1 MNRREFLMSSAC
13 ACLATATA
21 NINPLLS
28 QAASAAV
35 PALPGRRC
43 GTPPPTPAAKI
54 QANRVITALRT
65 HRMNF
70 RGTTTVP
77 IRFHIIQDGAAGKLT
92 DRQLKSQVAML
103 NTIYKPSGVQFKT
116 IDVAEVQNPAW
127 FRHEYGTDQE
137 TEMKTALGKD
147 TEGCLNIYTCEPGG
161 GLLGYATFPWW
172 LAETP
177 QLDGVVLHH
186 ASLPNSPT
194 PWEQQPWPFDLG
206 MTAVHEIGHWCGL
219 YHTFQGGCEAPGDDI
234 TDTPFEEGPAAGCPI
249 DQPSTCPGET
259 RFIPVE
265 NYMDYSDDACMKH
278 FTPQQIQRVKDMVGY
293 YRFKLSPQTSRS
305 SLLEQIRQSIE

>member
-1 MNRREFLMSSAC
+1 MNWREFLMSSAC
-13 ACLATATA
+13 AGLATATA
-21 NINPLLS
+21 KIDPLF
-28 QAASAAV
+28 AEDA
-35 PALPGRRC
+35 PAPARLYRC

-70 RGTTTVP
+70 RGQTLVP
-77 IRFHIIQDGAAGKLT
+77 IRFHIIHDGAAGRLL
-92 DRQLKSQVAML
+92 DRQLKAQVAML

-116 IDVAEVQNPAW
+116 IDVQEYEQPEW
-127 FRHEYGTDQE
+127 FRHEYGTPAE
-137 TEMKTALGKD
+137 GEMKTALGKD
-147 TEGCLNIYTCEPGG
+147 TDHCLNIYTCEPGG

-186 ASLPNSPT
+186 ASFPNSPT
-194 PWEQQPWPFDLG
+194 PWVQQPWPFDLG

-219 YHTFQGGCEAPGDDI
+219 YHTFQGGCEAPGDDV

-249 DQPSTCPGET
+249 DQPSSCPGET
-259 RFIPVE
+259 RFNPVE

-278 FTPQQIQRVKDMVGY
+278 FTPQQIQRVRDMVGY
-293 YRFKLSPQTSRS
+293 YRYKLSPQTSRS